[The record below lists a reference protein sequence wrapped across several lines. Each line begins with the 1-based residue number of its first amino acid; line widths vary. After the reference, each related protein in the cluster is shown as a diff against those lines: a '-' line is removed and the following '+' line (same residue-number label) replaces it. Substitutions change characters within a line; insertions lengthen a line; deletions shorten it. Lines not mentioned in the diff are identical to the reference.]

1 MLLATVWRL
10 RYGSA
15 MEQPS
20 FEILREAASRLA
32 RASVLVVGD
41 AMLDRYVYG
50 DVDRISQEA
59 PVPVLCV
66 QRELAVPGGAANV
79 VRNLGALGVAV
90 AFVSV
95 VGDDQPGSDL
105 TGLIGG
111 QPGVEPWL
119 LVQGGRVTTLKT
131 RFIGQGQQL
140 LRTDREDAVPI
151 HPKLAER
158 LVRIARDA
166 IAATS
171 VTILSDYGKGVLG
184 SDVTTPLL
192 AAAKQAGRPVLVDMR
207 GPDFARYA
215 GADVLTTSWRN
226 LCSATGRQ
234 TETDAAVAAAAASLR
249 QRHDFGAVVIRRTG
263 HSLTVAAREADA
275 DAAAPDC
282 VLHLRNH
289 ATEASDTLGLG
300 DTVVAMLA
308 AARAT
313 GASLPVAACLANAAA
328 SVLVGRIG
336 TALVRE
342 ADLLAAL
349 APPSNT
355 HKIVSR
361 EVAAERVE
369 RWRRVGWRAGFVFG
383 AFDGAGPEAEA
394 MLDGARGSCDRLTV
408 GLAPDRDGG
417 EPEAVRAARL
427 AALPSVD
434 LVVSSGIEPT
444 AELLRALRPELLIED
459 GAAPGRNANAELMRE
474 WGGRVLPADAATQ
487 SEPAV

>member
-1 MLLATVWRL
+1 MLATPERL
-10 RYGSA
+10 RYGSE

-20 FEILREAASRLA
+20 YDMLSYDILAETASRLG

-41 AMLDRYVYG
+41 AMLDRYIYG

-79 VRNLGALGVAV
+79 VRNLGALGAAV

-119 LVQGGRVTTLKT
+119 LVQGARVTTMKT

-140 LRTDREDAVPI
+140 LRTDREDVVAI

-171 VTILSDYGKGVLG
+171 VTILSDYGKGVLTE
-184 SDVTTPLL
+184 DVTAQLL
-192 AAAKQAGRPVLVDMR
+192 AAARQAGRPVVVDTR
-207 GPDFARYA
+207 GADFARYA
-215 GADVLTTSWRN
+215 GARVLTTSWRTLN
-226 LCSATGRQ
+226 RAVRQ
-234 TETDAAVAAAAASLR
+234 PETDAAVAKAATALR
-249 QRHDFGAVVIRRTG
+249 EAHDFGAVVVRRTG
-263 HSLTVAAREADA
+263 HSLTLAAADA
-275 DAAAPDC
+275 P

-289 ATEASDTLGLG
+289 AIETSDVSGLA
-300 DTVVAMLA
+300 DTVVATLA
-308 AARAT
+308 AALAV
-313 GASLPVAACLANAAA
+313 GASVPVAACLANAAA
-328 SVLVGRIG
+328 SVLVGRVG

-342 ADLLAAL
+342 ADLMAAL
-349 APPSNT
+349 APRDGA

-361 EVAAERVE
+361 EAAAERVE

-383 AFDGAGPEAEA
+383 AFEGGGPEMEEL
-394 MLDGARGSCDRLTV
+394 LDRARGSCDRLTV
-408 GLAPDRDGG
+408 GLAPDGDGG

-427 AALPSVD
+427 AAMSSVD
-434 LVVSSGIEPT
+434 LVVSSGVEPT
-444 AELLRALRPELLIED
+444 AELLRALRPELLIE
-459 GAAPGRNANAELMRE
+459 ATASEGRNPNAELVRE
-474 WGGRVLPADAATQ
+474 WGGRVLPADGAALP
-487 SEPAV
+487 EPAL

>member
-1 MLLATVWRL
+1 
-10 RYGSA
+10 

-20 FEILREAASRLA
+20 SEILAEAAVRLG

-41 AMLDRYVYG
+41 AMLDRYLYG
-50 DVDRISQEA
+50 DVERISQEA

-66 QRELAVPGGAANV
+66 QRELTLPGGAANV

-119 LVQGGRVTTLKT
+119 LVQGGRVTTLKS

-140 LRTDREDAVPI
+140 LRTDREDVAPV

-158 LVRIARDA
+158 MVRIARDA

-171 VTILSDYGKGVLG
+171 VTILSDYGKGVLDG
-184 SDVTTPLL
+184 DVVAQLL
-192 AAAKQAGRPVLVDMR
+192 AAARQAARPVLVDMR
-207 GPDFARYA
+207 GPGFARYA
-215 GADVLTTSWRN
+215 GADLLSTSWRN
-226 LCSATGRQ
+226 LCSVIGRR
-234 TETDAAVAAAAASLR
+234 TETDASVAAAASSLR
-249 QRHDFGAVVIRRTG
+249 QAHDFGAVVIRRTG
-263 HSLTVAAREADA
+263 HSLTVVAKGTDA
-275 DAAAPDC
+275 DAPDR

-289 ATEASDTLGLG
+289 ATEASDTRGLG
-300 DTVVAMLA
+300 DTVIAVLA
-308 AARAT
+308 AARAV
-313 GASLPVAACLANAAA
+313 GAPLAVAAGLANAAA
-328 SVLVGRIG
+328 SVLVGRVG
-336 TALVRE
+336 TALARE

-349 APPSNT
+349 KPGNNA

-361 EVAAERVE
+361 EAAAERVE
-369 RWRRVGWRAGFVFG
+369 QWRRVGWRAGLMFG
-383 AFDGAGPEAEA
+383 AFDGGGPEVAA
-394 MLDGARGSCDRLTV
+394 MLDGARGACDRLTV

-434 LVVSSGIEPT
+434 LVVSSGAEPI
-444 AELLRALRPELLIED
+444 AELLRALRPELLIEA
-459 GAAPGRNANAELMRE
+459 GSTPGRNANAELVRE
-474 WGGRVLPADAATQ
+474 WGGRVLPAGAASQ
-487 SEPAV
+487 AEPAF

>member
-1 MLLATVWRL
+1 MDQPAPET
-10 RYGSA
+10 
-15 MEQPS
+15 QPS
-20 FEILREAASRLA
+20 FEVLAEAASRLG

-41 AMLDRYVYG
+41 AMLDRYIYG
-50 DVDRISQEA
+50 DVDRISPEA

-79 VRNLGALGVAV
+79 VRNLGALGAAA

-95 VGDDQPGSDL
+95 VGDDQAGSDL

-119 LVQGGRVTTLKT
+119 LVQGARVTTLKT
-131 RFIGQGQQL
+131 RFIGHGQQL

-171 VTILSDYGKGVLG
+171 VTILSDYGKGVLAG
-184 SDVTTPLL
+184 EVAAQLL
-192 AAAKQAGRPVLVDMR
+192 EAARLAGRPVVVDMR
-207 GPDFARYA
+207 GADFARYA
-215 GADVLTTSWRN
+215 GVDVLTTSWRN

-234 TETDAAVAAAAASLR
+234 TETDANVAAAAADLR
-249 QRHDFGAVVIRRTG
+249 RSHDFGAVAIRRTG
-263 HSLTVAAREADA
+263 HSLTLVTRGDA
-275 DAAAPDC
+275 AAAPDR
-282 VLHLRNH
+282 VLQLRNH
-289 ATEASDTLGLG
+289 AIETSDASGLA

-308 AARAT
+308 A
-313 GASLPVAACLANAAA
+313 SLAVGVPLPAAACLANAAA
-328 SVLVGRIG
+328 SVLVSRVG

-349 APPSNT
+349 APRSNA

-361 EVAAERVE
+361 EAAAERVE

-383 AFDGAGPEAEA
+383 RFDGAGPEAAA
-394 MLDGARGSCDRLTV
+394 MLDRARGACDRLTV
-408 GLAPDRDGG
+408 GLAPDDDGG
-417 EPEAVRAARL
+417 EPEAARAARL

-444 AELLRALRPELLIED
+444 AELLRALRPELLIEA

-474 WGGRVLPADAATQ
+474 WGGRVLPAGAGQ
-487 SEPAV
+487 PEPAV